1 MDYLIRGLFKN
12 RKVRFLA
19 VRNTDCINEAIS
31 YKKPTP
37 VVIAALGRTMAVGSM
52 MGMMNKE
59 DDAKISIRIHGTGRA
74 ELIIVDANT
83 KGEVRGYVKNPYVML
98 PLKENGHLDVGRAIG
113 RGMITVIKDLGLRE
127 PFHSEI
133 QIQSGEIGD
142 DFSYYFAT
150 SEQTPSVVGVGVL
163 VDVDYTCKVGGG
175 FIVQM
180 LPDATDEDY
189 DFVDS
194 ITTKINSVTDLLL
207 KYDDLEEMMKSLFN
221 ELEYVESFP
230 IKYNC
235 GCNKDKF
242 MSGVSTLE
250 KEEILDMIEKDHGAE
265 LECQICGKKYKL
277 DENDLKEC
285 LEIKNN
291 K

>member
-1 MDYLIRGLFKN
+1 MDYLIRGLLKD
-12 RKVRFLA
+12 RKIRFLA

-31 YKKPTP
+31 IKKPTP
-37 VVIAALGRTMAVGSM
+37 VVTAALGRLMAVGSM
-52 MGMMNKE
+52 MGYMNKE
-59 DDAKISIRIHGTGRA
+59 DDAKISIRVQGTGQVG
-74 ELIIVDANT
+74 LIIVDANT

-98 PLKENGHLDVGRAIG
+98 PLKPNGHLDVGRCIG

-133 QIQSGEIGD
+133 NIQSGEIGD

-189 DFVDS
+189 NYIDS
-194 ITTKINSVTDLLL
+194 ITSKLNSVTDLLL
-207 KYDDLEEMMKSLFN
+207 KHNDLHELMTSVFG
-221 ELEYVESFP
+221 ELEYVESFDV
-230 IKYNC
+230 KYNC
-235 GCNKDKF
+235 GCNKEKF
-242 MSGVSTLE
+242 ISGLATLE
-250 KEEILDMIEKDHGAE
+250 ESELLDMIEKDKGAE
-265 LECQICGKKYKL
+265 LECQICGKKYQL
-277 DENDLKEC
+277 DENDLLESIRIKKE
-285 LEIKNN
+285 K
-291 K
+291 

>member
-1 MDYLIRGLFKN
+1 MDYLIRGLFKD

-19 VRNTDCINEAIS
+19 IRNTDCINEAIS
-31 YKKPTP
+31 IKKPTP
-37 VVIAALGRTMAVGSM
+37 VIIAALGRVMAVGSM

-59 DDAKISIRIHGTGRA
+59 DDAKISIRIQGTGKA
-74 ELIIVDANT
+74 ELIMVDANT
-83 KGEVRGYVKNPYVML
+83 KGEVRGYVKNPYVVL
-98 PLKENGHLDVGRAIG
+98 PLKANGHLDVGRAIG

-133 QIQSGEIGD
+133 NIQSGEIGD

-150 SEQTPSVVGVGVL
+150 SEQTPSVVAVGVL

-180 LPDATDEDY
+180 LPDATDDDY

-194 ITTKINSVTDLLL
+194 ITKKINSVTNLLL
-207 KYDDLEEMMKSLFN
+207 EHEDLNDLMSSLFG

-235 GCNKDKF
+235 GCNKEKF
-242 MSGVSTLE
+242 MSGLATLE
-250 KEEILDMIEKDHGAE
+250 ESELLDMIEKDKGAE
-265 LECQICGKKYKL
+265 LECQICGKKYNL
-277 DENDLKEC
+277 TIEDLQEC
-285 LEIKNN
+285 IKIKNN

>member
-1 MDYLIRGLFKN
+1 MDYLIRGLFKD

-31 YKKPTP
+31 IKKPTP
-37 VVIAALGRTMAVGSM
+37 VIIAALGRVMAVGSM

-59 DDAKISIRIHGTGRA
+59 EDAKISIRIQGTGQA
-74 ELIIVDANT
+74 QLIIVDANT
-83 KGEVRGYVKNPYVML
+83 KGEVRGYVKNPYVLL
-98 PLKENGHLDVGRAIG
+98 PLKANGHLDVGRAIG
-113 RGMITVIKDLGLRE
+113 RGMITVIKDLGLRD

-133 QIQSGEIGD
+133 NIQSGEIGD

-189 DFVDS
+189 DFVDE
-194 ITTKINSVTDLLL
+194 ITKKVTSVTDLLL
-207 KYDDLEEMMKSLFN
+207 KYDDLKTMMESLFG
-221 ELEYVESFP
+221 ELEYVERFD

-235 GCNKDKF
+235 GCNKEKF
-242 MSGVSTLE
+242 ISGIATLDE
-250 KEEILDMIEKDHGAE
+250 EEILDMIEKDKGAE
-265 LECQICGKKYKL
+265 LECQICGKKYNL
-277 DENDLKEC
+277 DENDL
-285 LEIKNN
+285 LESLRIKR
-291 K
+291 KK